1 MDRTIAVWLVF
12 TPQRFHAFSI
22 LVFSMG
28 NSSGQLGEQG
38 WVPAAR
44 DNHRGVQ
51 RKSWPFQ
58 RFGTLA
64 SPKLACQR
72 RLASVSTMGVFRPI
86 HLSRACALSVLLIF
100 WLGSGRARAE
110 TPPTLAGSWSASPLV
125 ATWQIGDWGDKCGP
139 KPGGGG

>member
-12 TPQRFHAFSI
+12 EPQRFHAFSI

-28 NSSGQLGEQG
+28 NSSDGGEPG
-38 WVPAAR
+38 RLPR
-44 DNHRGVQ
+44 HGTPDREVQ

-100 WLGSGRARAE
+100 WLGGGRAHAQ
-110 TPPTLAGSWSASPLV
+110 TPPTLAGNWSASPLV
-125 ATWQIGDWGDKCGP
+125 ATWQIGDWGEK
-139 KPGGGG
+139 